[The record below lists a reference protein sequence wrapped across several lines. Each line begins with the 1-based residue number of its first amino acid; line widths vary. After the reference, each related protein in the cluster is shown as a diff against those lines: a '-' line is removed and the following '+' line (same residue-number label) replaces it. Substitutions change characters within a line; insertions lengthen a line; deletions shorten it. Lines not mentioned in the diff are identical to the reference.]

1 MGKEGANVAVE
12 PHKGAV
18 YSITKKE
25 VRKQIPAA
33 GISNGLAWNDDLKK
47 FYYIDTHNKTVDE
60 YDFDIVTGT
69 ICKFKISS
77 VCFFFTEDIRTCYQY
92 LA

>member
-18 YSITKKE
+18 YSITKNE
-25 VRKQIPAA
+25 VRKQIPLA
-33 GISNGLAWNDDLKK
+33 GISNGLAWNDELKK

-60 YDFDIVTGT
+60 YDFDIVNGT
-69 ICKFKISS
+69 ICKYDSTISP
-77 VCFFFTEDIRTCYQY
+77 VCFFFTKDIRTRIK
-92 LA
+92 